1 MKRTCKQVTISISKL
16 KKAFHEFGS
25 NLDSADSDNIK
36 NLVQESEDLKE
47 MVLETQREVISP
59 VRSFLKEL
67 EKPGVIEKIRAIVE
81 QERGDGERFRLVSAL
96 FDKLPSGLIF
106 DDTVYKD
113 FLEEIGFDSNYAT
126 DIINECERISDDFNY
141 DIINH
146 LNSVFLNKFMKSDS
160 VLTMD
165 DLPPRLS
172 YYGFGSYLEKG
183 TIKLKNAKRGLG
195 HGAKKTTFI
204 AERTGDHPGVASQ
217 DCRFSIGE
225 ISGSIEE
232 LGRRT
237 RIECQEFS
245 GKLHSCQEK
254 ATISVNKEFRGDFGL
269 QNKNISMFCNRSVLN
284 VYNYNPSNT
293 FISNDAKK
301 VFVTDT
307 PGVTLLKHKLNDS
320 KRSYYYDDSSRQYIP
335 MKDSE
340 QPPKVLD
347 NPAEIATEVLDFEG
361 NGIGIIDDYS
371 GFADNQNPCIQITH
385 GILVLRKLDDR
396 FPVGE
401 GTSGGAIIIDVPKL
415 SPEEAKQKISKN
427 RPGGLILMRMR
438 DQNDPG
444 TTKLIDLEN
453 DSLETPLDM

>member
-36 NLVQESEDLKE
+36 NHSKTTVDLKE

-237 RIECQEFS
+237 RIEYVYFQ
-245 GKLHSCQEK
+245 LHSCLKYSGGLMPYHPDSESTSWLLQKRISLDVGGVYFK
-254 ATISVNKEFRGDFGL
+254 ANWLERAGAIAVDWSRE
-269 QNKNISMFCNRSVLN
+269 NISLPNTGARFAVLPKSV
-284 VYNYNPSNT
+284 
-293 FISNDAKK
+293 
-301 VFVTDT
+301 
-307 PGVTLLKHKLNDS
+307 
-320 KRSYYYDDSSRQYIP
+320 
-335 MKDSE
+335 
-340 QPPKVLD
+340 
-347 NPAEIATEVLDFEG
+347 
-361 NGIGIIDDYS
+361 
-371 GFADNQNPCIQITH
+371 
-385 GILVLRKLDDR
+385 
-396 FPVGE
+396 
-401 GTSGGAIIIDVPKL
+401 
-415 SPEEAKQKISKN
+415 QKYLT
-427 RPGGLILMRMR
+427 G
-438 DQNDPG
+438 
-444 TTKLIDLEN
+444 
-453 DSLETPLDM
+453 ETPLDIKLSNGDKQ